1 MLSRLWESRFKIITL
16 SFCVFLALF
25 IIALLAC
32 VVTHTTIQDLVSSLA
47 SKEIQFAIRLSIFTS
62 VITLAIVLVLLKM
75 ESACACEIQ
84 FALNES
90 RQPLVSHHLRALK
103 RAGWLA
109 SEKWKKW
116 TFYSLIPEKKDA
128 MMSLIHGYAT

>member
-1 MLSRLWESRFKIITL
+1 MTSRGKGEKKSAVKASTSCDFDSCEDYTPERMELLQKNRNLIGES
-16 SFCVFLALF
+16 
-25 IIALLAC
+25 
-32 VVTHTTIQDLVSSLA
+32 D
-47 SKEIQFAIRLSIFTS
+47 LSIFTS
-62 VITLAIVLVLLKM
+62 GIRLAIVLVLLKM